1 MCCVALPRCLFDLA
15 MSSVAAA
22 PQQQQPQRPPVSDED
37 VTRLQEMFPTLDT
50 DVVRSVLE
58 ASNGQADSAVNT
70 LLQMTA
76 A

>member
-1 MCCVALPRCLFDLA
+1 

-22 PQQQQPQRPPVSDED
+22 PQQQQQPQRPPVSDED